1 MNTKRGI
8 IGLGL
13 LAAGI
18 TPMWAQDIK
27 GVVID
32 QKSKE
37 TLIGA
42 VITAVPGNGSKNATQ
57 EKDGIKAVTDID
69 GNFSLQNLKDGTY
82 TLYIKYVGYKT
93 QKIDGVQLKGG
104 KWIDGKAIVSSKD
117 TSSKNTSSK
126 NDASE
131 KALLTIALQPDEQ
144 QLNEVTITA
153 VERRNT
159 DAAMIQV
166 AKNSPVIVSNVSAQE
181 ISRTQDTNA
190 GEVIR
195 RVPGVSLIDDK
206 FVMVRGLSQRYNNVW
221 VNGGAVPSSE
231 ADSRAFSFDIIPSSQ
246 IDNLTIVKSPTAEYP
261 ADYSGGFIIVNTKE
275 IPAENSFNIAVGG
288 NWNTSSAFKDFSYSK
303 GSGTDFLGFDNGL
316 RNLNGGIHADLNPQ
330 LDANGKPVGDYATS
344 LLGNGLNN
352 DWLVKNRKPLGDLKL
367 AASLNRRWML
377 GGRTLGMLA
386 AMNYTNEYRT
396 YENMENNL
404 YGIYDAANDKPNYL
418 RHSVDDQYNNN
429 VRLGA
434 MLNFTFLSKDG
445 NHKYQLKNIFNQ
457 LATSRYTWRD
467 GVSAQSNLER
477 SAEYYYRSRT
487 TYNGQLTG
495 KHTFTSDALDWS
507 IGYAYANRHL
517 PDRRRYLIDDALESG
532 VYALSTGN
540 DISREW
546 TQLDEHILSLGVN
559 DKHHFK
565 FGNFE
570 PDLKV
575 GAYGEYRSREYQ
587 TRNFIY
593 NWNVSDNNMPSG
605 FRHSDIPTLLSSE
618 ANMGYDKLYLLE
630 EKQMRNNYRGHNT
643 LGAGYLALSLPFG
656 KLGIHAGVRF
666 EHNDMELISNSR
678 DYEKSESSRHYKTDD
693 VFPSLNTTYKI
704 SDQHQ
709 VRLSYG
715 RSINRPEFREV
726 SSSVY
731 YDFDLASNVQGNT
744 ELKNCY
750 VDNLDLRYEWYPS
763 RGELISLAVFY
774 KHFDS
779 PIEWTYTVAGGT
791 DLIYSYKNAKSA
803 NNYGVEL
810 DIRKNLGFIG
820 LKDFSWSFNGALI
833 KSKVQFEKGAKEEDR
848 PMQGQSPYLINTGI
862 FYKNEPLKMDIALLY
877 NRIGKRIIGVGRS
890 EGSTG
895 DDSNSRVPHS
905 YEMPRNTI
913 DFSLAKKF
921 GEHLELKLNVR
932 DLLAEKIYYKQFAD
946 VTYSDGS
953 KKEVEEIARCYKP
966 GRNIGLQATYKF

>member
-1 MNTKRGI
+1 MNAKRGI
-8 IGLGL
+8 IVLGL
-13 LAAGI
+13 LSAASMP
-18 TPMWAQDIK
+18 TWAQQIK

-42 VITAVPGNGSKNATQ
+42 VVTVDGTNVKAITN
-57 EKDGIKAVTDID
+57 ID
-69 GNFSLQNLKDGTY
+69 GNFQIDGLDKEKKY
-82 TLYIKYVGYKT
+82 TLYINYVGYKT
-93 QKIDGVQLKGG
+93 QKIDGVQ
-104 KWIDGKAIVSSKD
+104 AKD
-117 TSSKNTSSK
+117 A
-126 NDASE
+126 DQV
-131 KALLTIALQPDEQ
+131 IALQPDEQ
-144 QLNEVTITA
+144 QLKEVTVTA

-316 RNLNGGIHADLNPQ
+316 RKLNGGIHADLNPQ

-344 LLGNGLNN
+344 LLGNGFNN
-352 DWLVKNRKPLGDLKL
+352 DWLIKNKKPLGDLKL
-367 AASLNRRWML
+367 AASLNQRWML

-386 AMNYTNEYRT
+386 ALNYTNEYRT

-495 KHTFTSDALDWS
+495 KHTFTSDTLDWS

-570 PDLKV
+570 PDLQV
-575 GAYGEYRSREYQ
+575 GAYGEYRTREYQ

-593 NWNVSDNNMPSG
+593 NWNVSDNNMPSD

-862 FYKNEPLKMDIALLY
+862 FYKNAPLKMDIALLY

-966 GRNIGLQATYKF
+966 GRNIGLQAIYKF

>member
-1 MNTKRGI
+1 MNAKRGI
-8 IGLGL
+8 IVLGL
-13 LAAGI
+13 LSAASMP
-18 TPMWAQDIK
+18 TWAQQIK

-42 VITAVPGNGSKNATQ
+42 VVTVDGTNMKAITN
-57 EKDGIKAVTDID
+57 ID
-69 GNFSLQNLKDGTY
+69 GNFQIDGLDKEKKY
-82 TLYIKYVGYKT
+82 TLYINYVGYKT
-93 QKIDGVQLKGG
+93 QKIDGVQ
-104 KWIDGKAIVSSKD
+104 AKD
-117 TSSKNTSSK
+117 A
-126 NDASE
+126 DQV
-131 KALLTIALQPDEQ
+131 IALQPDEQ
-144 QLNEVTITA
+144 QLKEVTVTA

-288 NWNTSSAFKDFSYSK
+288 NWNTSSAFQNFSYSK

-316 RNLNGGIHADLNPQ
+316 RSLNGGIHAALNPQ
-330 LDANGKPVGDYATS
+330 LNANGKPVGDYATS

-367 AASLNRRWML
+367 AASLNQRWML

-386 AMNYTNEYRT
+386 ALNYTNEYRT

-570 PDLKV
+570 PDLQV
-575 GAYGEYRSREYQ
+575 GAYGEYRTREYQ

-593 NWNVSDNNMPSG
+593 NWNVSDNNMPSD

-704 SDQHQ
+704 NDQHQ

-862 FYKNEPLKMDIALLY
+862 FYKNAPLKMDIALLY

-966 GRNIGLQATYKF
+966 GRNIGLQAIYKF

>member
-1 MNTKRGI
+1 MNAKRGI
-8 IGLGL
+8 IVLGL
-13 LAAGI
+13 LSAASMP
-18 TPMWAQDIK
+18 TWAQQIK

-42 VITAVPGNGSKNATQ
+42 VITV
-57 EKDGIKAVTDID
+57 DGTNVKAITNID
-69 GNFSLQNLKDGTY
+69 GNFLIDGMKKDKTY
-82 TLYIKYVGYKT
+82 TLYINYVGYKT
-93 QKIDGVQLKGG
+93 QKIDGVQ
-104 KWIDGKAIVSSKD
+104 AKD
-117 TSSKNTSSK
+117 A
-126 NDASE
+126 DQV
-131 KALLTIALQPDEQ
+131 IALQPDEQ
-144 QLNEVTITA
+144 QLKEVTVTA

-344 LLGNGLNN
+344 LLGNGFNN
-352 DWLVKNRKPLGDLKL
+352 DWLIKNRKPLGDLKL
-367 AASLNRRWML
+367 AASLNQRWML

-386 AMNYTNEYRT
+386 ALNYTNEYRT

-434 MLNFTFLSKDG
+434 MINFTFLSKDG

-570 PDLKV
+570 PDLQV

-593 NWNVSDNNMPSG
+593 NWNVSDNNMPSD

-704 SDQHQ
+704 NDQHQ

-715 RSINRPEFREV
+715 RSINRPEFREA

-862 FYKNEPLKMDIALLY
+862 FYKNAPLKMDIALLY

-966 GRNIGLQATYKF
+966 GRNIGLQAIYKF

>member
-1 MNTKRGI
+1 MNAKRGI
-8 IGLGL
+8 IVLGL
-13 LAAGI
+13 LSAASMP
-18 TPMWAQDIK
+18 TWAQQIK

-42 VITAVPGNGSKNATQ
+42 VVTVDGTNVKAITN
-57 EKDGIKAVTDID
+57 ID
-69 GNFSLQNLKDGTY
+69 GNFLIDGMKKDKTY
-82 TLYIKYVGYKT
+82 TLYINYVGYKT
-93 QKIDGVQLKGG
+93 QKIDGVQAK
-104 KWIDGKAIVSSKD
+104 DADQVIV
-117 TSSKNTSSK
+117 
-126 NDASE
+126 
-131 KALLTIALQPDEQ
+131 LQPDEQ
-144 QLNEVTITA
+144 QLKEVTVTA

-316 RNLNGGIHADLNPQ
+316 RNLNGGIQAALNPQ

-570 PDLKV
+570 PNLQV

-593 NWNVSDNNMPSG
+593 NWNVSDNNMPSD

-750 VDNLDLRYEWYPS
+750 VENLDLRYEWYPS

-862 FYKNEPLKMDIALLY
+862 FYKNAPLKMDIALLY

-966 GRNIGLQATYKF
+966 GRNIGLQAIYKF

>member
-1 MNTKRGI
+1 MNAKRGI
-8 IGLGL
+8 IVLGL
-13 LAAGI
+13 LSAASLP
-18 TPMWAQDIK
+18 TWAQQIK

-42 VITAVPGNGSKNATQ
+42 VITV
-57 EKDGIKAVTDID
+57 DGTNVKAITNID
-69 GNFSLQNLKDGTY
+69 GNFQIDGLKKDKTY
-82 TLYIKYVGYKT
+82 TLYINYVGYKT
-93 QKIDGVQLKGG
+93 QKIDGVQ
-104 KWIDGKAIVSSKD
+104 AKD
-117 TSSKNTSSK
+117 A
-126 NDASE
+126 DQV
-131 KALLTIALQPDEQ
+131 IALQPDEQ
-144 QLNEVTITA
+144 QLKEVTVTA

-246 IDNLTIVKSPTAEYP
+246 IDNLTIVKSPSAEYP

-288 NWNTSSAFKDFSYSK
+288 NWNTSSAFQNFSYSK
-303 GSGTDFLGFDNGL
+303 GSATDFLGFDNGL
-316 RNLNGGIHADLNPQ
+316 RNLNGGIHADLNQ
-330 LDANGKPVGDYATS
+330 QIDANGKPVGDYATS

-367 AASLNRRWML
+367 AASLNQRWML

-386 AMNYTNEYRT
+386 ALNYTNEYRT

-570 PDLKV
+570 PDLQV

-593 NWNVSDNNMPSG
+593 NWNVSANNMPSD

-643 LGAGYLALSLPFG
+643 LGAGYLTMSLPFG

-921 GEHLELKLNVR
+921 GDHLELKLNVR

-946 VTYSDGS
+946 VTYSDGI

-966 GRNIGLQATYKF
+966 GRNIGLQAIYKF